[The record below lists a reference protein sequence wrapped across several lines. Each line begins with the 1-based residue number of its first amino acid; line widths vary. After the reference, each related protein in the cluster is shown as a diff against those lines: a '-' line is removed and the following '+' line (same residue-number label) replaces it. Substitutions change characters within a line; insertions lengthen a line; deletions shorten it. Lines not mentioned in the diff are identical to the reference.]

1 MLLDNDIIAA
11 YETML
16 GRSPENQDAI
26 AGWKQSVTNLPDLY
40 RALRSSDEYFNTNSH
55 YGLLHSVSPAD
66 VAFLRSFRKRARQ
79 SAPDSVTDFVGSR
92 TNVRFVGPIQELAGT
107 VEDIPVPCNF
117 HSKSYEW
124 VGALRAVDEAENFF
138 TMIELGAG
146 WGPWLIACAT
156 AAKDKGIGR
165 IHLIGIEGD
174 RTHCQFMHEHFINNG
189 FDPAEHR
196 LVHAVIGAKSGV
208 ALFPIV
214 ENPENVW
221 GSEPQ
226 FFSDVTEAQMLAA
239 DEAGEPRFE
248 IVPALTLAEVI
259 ADHPVIDLL
268 HIDIQGG
275 EADVLEAGAEL
286 LDERVSRV
294 VIGTHGRAIEERLHK
309 LFHRLNWQ
317 LESDDPCRF
326 GTNDHGLV
334 LTMDGTQVWKNRRF
348 MKTAPAAE
356 EPEHQS
362 QSE

>member
-1 MLLDNDIIAA
+1 MQG
-11 YETML
+11 T
-16 GRSPENQDAI
+16 
-26 AGWKQSVTNLPDLY
+26 
-40 RALRSSDEYFNTNSH
+40 
-55 YGLLHSVSPAD
+55 
-66 VAFLRSFRKRARQ
+66 
-79 SAPDSVTDFVGSR
+79 PDSVTDFLGSR
-92 TNVRFVGPIQELAGT
+92 TNIKFIGPIKELAGT

-124 VGALRAVDEAENFF
+124 VGSLRAVDEAEHFF

-146 WGPWLIACAT
+146 WGPWLIACAI
-156 AAKDKGIGR
+156 AARDKGIGR
-165 IHLIGIEGD
+165 IDLIGIEGD
-174 RTHCQFMHEHFINNG
+174 RTHCEFLHEHFVNNG

-214 ENPENVW
+214 ENPADVW

-226 FFSDVTEAQMLAA
+226 FFADVTEAQRVAA
-239 DEAGEPRFE
+239 SGDEGETSRFE
-248 IVPALTLAEVI
+248 VVPALSLADVI
-259 ADHPVIDLL
+259 AEHPVIDLL

-294 VIGTHGRAIEERLHK
+294 VIGTHRRRIEERLHK

-317 LESDDPCRF
+317 LEADDPCRF
-326 GTNDHGLV
+326 GTNDQGLV

-348 MKTAPAAE
+348 AKAAPSAE
-356 EPEHQS
+356 EPEHPS